1 MVPAGFAAVT
11 DRKRPR
17 AWRGEA
23 AYIPLDLT
31 GGPKQSG
38 PGQHREG

>member
-1 MVPAGFAAVT
+1 MVPLGIAPVT
-11 DRKRPR
+11 NRKRPR

-23 AYIPLDLT
+23 AYVLLDLT
-31 GGPKQSG
+31 VGPQQSG